1 MSVSLCK
8 AKYLT
13 NLRLTHI
20 LSSNCQAKHP
30 QIAKQNC
37 LKLPSEIAS
46 NCQIEI
52 VKYLIVSLMACFEKL
67 AFFLFENICFQRF
80 RPRN

>member
-20 LSSNCQAKHP
+20 LSSNCQ
-30 QIAKQNC
+30 
-37 LKLPSEIAS
+37 
-46 NCQIEI
+46 IEI

-67 AFFLFENICFQRF
+67 AFFCLKIYVFKDSDLETKKTELA
-80 RPRN
+80 PETSSG